1 MKILLYIFI
10 LFLLLPTINC
20 QTCIKYNDEFSSVS
34 IINTFYPVKNNTLLN
49 VGGNSVILDGVP
61 PVDQFGSS
69 FGITPI
75 SKGDILLIIQTQG
88 ASFNSSNSNLYG
100 SGKSNNGFDNLGG
113 TGYTALNNVGN
124 YEFIIAEND
133 VSLAGGTLQFVG
145 KSSNGGVINFYENKD
160 ATNSQ
165 GQSRFQ
171 VVRIPTFLS
180 FKLSSNLTTTAW
192 NGRVGGILAFFVQKT
207 LDLNN
212 FNINTNGKGFR
223 GGYQNVRPSGGSI
236 TDYTSY
242 DEFISSGKG
251 EGICG
256 TPRFLWNG
264 VNQVDNGLSWIGYP
278 GGNNGRGAPGNAGG
292 GGNIHNA
299 GGGGGGGAGF
309 GGVGG
314 IAVGTNLIN
323 GGRYGV
329 GISLD
334 GKMFFGGGGG
344 GGDAN
349 NATSGVKG
357 GAGGGIIFIKSG
369 SIIGNGEISSSG
381 TDGLPGFYGDAPDGA
396 GGGGGGGNVY
406 LFSDNYTNSN
416 LKITVNGGKGGNTLN
431 DGNSYNMHGP
441 GGGGGGGKI
450 FINANQSQSLVFS
463 VLAGKSGLS
472 NNGYGLNHGASDGKI
487 GIIGSNNT
495 DQILPATVHQS
506 PFVDFKFNNT
516 CENQD
521 VKFEDLSKVQDPNT
535 SQIVKYTWD
544 FGDGTSS
551 QIQNPTHVYQNKGN
565 YVVKLIVETNVGCKD
580 SIIKTVTILE
590 KPNNVFAGNDTI
602 QCNNQVFKLNAI
614 SVNSNFQKQ
623 WSIKSGDVIFDKPS
637 EYNSLVTLISDTAT
651 LVWTV
656 QNEFCSI
663 SDEIMLINKI
673 KKINLFKDEK
683 DSISICDTMY
693 QLKINLN
700 ATSYSWAGNLS
711 NNTDNHLVDKS
722 GWYLATVNT
731 IDKCMVKD
739 SIFVSLLNAKI
750 QQNDTS
756 ICFGNRFDLNLKDID
771 LGGSK
776 VFYENDFESNR
787 LDNITG
793 GWISNYNNSN
803 VLGKFSTELI
813 NWKIADLPAHDS
825 VIFSF
830 DLFIHDSWDGNE
842 PDRWKLM
849 IDNITVYATTFN
861 NHAGGVQS
869 FPDDYPNGNHPSMTG
884 AYQTGLPRACF
895 GGAYV
900 ATSLYKMNLK
910 FLHTKDIIDVIF
922 KGDVGSDKCD
932 ESWSIDNLKI
942 SLVSKPKVKVTWST
956 GDNTSKINVNPS
968 FGKNNY
974 SVIVEDNFI
983 QCFDSIDITINKIDL
998 DAGND
1003 LTICKEDSVKL
1014 NASGGVSYTWDNN
1027 VLDGVYFKPDQSRRY
1042 VVTGDDGNGC
1052 KDTSS
1057 LFVKVYP
1064 LPSINAGLDTS
1075 VCFGTSAELKAKGG
1089 ISYQWDNG
1097 IEDKKPFFPQETKV
1111 YKVIGTDVNGCKNFD
1126 EVEVKVNPNPEFVL
1140 SVTDPCEKQNLAFTV
1155 NLGAQTSLVGVKSS
1169 SWTGVSSF
1177 TSNELNPQILNV
1189 GLNQKGSYSITLTD
1203 NNNCQTQKSI
1213 IANVSPEDQ
1222 IDFADLG
1229 AKCVNDIAFN
1239 LPEANIIGGNW
1250 STNDNTSI
1258 QDEKQGLF
1266 DPSKSKP
1273 NSDKKVD
1280 VTYSTTTIVPARKC
1294 PSQKTKTIIIN
1305 SLPNIDGGI
1314 DTSVCFGTQ
1323 SVLKAKGGIS
1333 YQWDNGIED
1342 KKSFIPQET
1351 KLYKVIGADVNGCK
1365 NSDEVEVKVNPNPEF
1380 VLSVTDPCEKQNL
1393 AFTVNLGAQTSLVG
1407 VKSSSWTGVSSF
1419 TSNELNPQIL
1429 NVGLN
1434 QKGSYSITLT
1444 DNNNCQTQKSIIANV
1459 SPEDQIDFADLGA
1472 KCVNDIAFNL
1482 PEANII
1488 GGNWSTNDNTS
1499 IQDEKQGLFD
1509 PSKSK
1514 PNSDKKV
1521 DVTYSTTTIVPARKC
1536 PSQKTKTIIINSLP
1550 NIDGGIDTSVCFGT
1564 QSVLKAKGG
1573 ISYQWD
1579 NGIEDKKSFI
1589 PQETKLYKVI
1599 GADVNGC
1606 KNSDEVEVKVN
1617 PNPEFVLSVTDPCE
1631 KQNLAFTVNLGAQT
1645 SLVGVKSSS
1654 WTGVSSFT
1662 SNELN
1667 PQILNVGLNQKGSY
1681 SITLTDNNNC
1691 QTQKSIIA
1699 NVSPEDQIDFADL
1712 GTKCVND
1719 LVFILPAPNI
1729 KGGSWSSSD
1738 NISIQDKKQGLF
1750 DPSKSKPDLDKKID
1764 VTYTTST
1771 VVPVRK
1777 CPSHKTKSIFINPIP
1792 DSSFYALK
1800 QIICEDDEISF
1811 RVVNPNVDAIYKWEF
1826 GNGESTFKLAPTYT
1840 YLNEGNYNVKLTST
1854 LGQCV
1859 VTQFKKDYI
1868 HVIPKPKNIDFTM
1881 SVSEIDFYNPL
1892 VYFYTN
1898 TQGKYY
1904 QWKFGDGS
1912 VSDDKNP
1919 IHTYPME
1926 PNTYLV
1932 TLKVL
1937 NMKNHCDLTL
1947 TKSIL
1952 MPEPL
1957 IYFIPNSFTPNGDDL
1972 NFVFQPIFTY
1982 GYDPEQYSFYIYNR
1996 WGNLIFETHNTNIG
2010 WDGTFANQELTNDT
2024 YIWKLEFKEK
2034 SNNKKHSK
2042 VGHVNLLK

>member
-34 IINTFYPVKNNTLLN
+34 IINTFYPVKNNTQLIIGDNTVFLE
-49 VGGNSVILDGVP
+49 SVP
-61 PVDQFGSS
+61 PIDQFGSS
-69 FGITPI
+69 FGVTPI
-75 SKGDILLIIQTQG
+75 SKGDILLIFQTQG

-133 VSLAGGTLQFVG
+133 VPLTGGTLQFVG

-160 ATNSQ
+160 ATSSK

-171 VVRIPTFLS
+171 IIRVPSYLS
-180 FKLSSNLTTTAW
+180 FKLTSNLTTTAW
-192 NGRVGGILAFFVQKT
+192 NGKVGGVMAFFVQKT
-207 LDLNN
+207 LDFNN
-212 FNINTNGKGFR
+212 YIISTTGKGFR
-223 GGYQNVRPSGGSI
+223 GGYQNVRPSGNSI
-236 TDYTSY
+236 TDYVSY
-242 DEFISSGKG
+242 DELISSGKG

-264 VNQVDNGLSWIGYP
+264 VNQVDNGAAWVGYP

-299 GGGGGGGAGF
+299 GGGGGGGANF

-314 IAVGTNLIN
+314 IAWNTNLIN

-329 GISLD
+329 GLSENS
-334 GKMFFGGGGG
+334 KMFLGGGGG

-357 GAGGGIIFIKSG
+357 GSGGGIVFIKAG
-369 SIIGNGEISSSG
+369 TVIGTGEIVSSG
-381 TDGLPGFYGDAPDGA
+381 TDGLPGFYANAPDGA
-396 GGGGGGGNVY
+396 GGGGGGGNIY
-406 LFSDNYTNSN
+406 LYSDNYSNSN
-416 LKITVNGGKGGNTLN
+416 LKITANGGKGGNTLN
-431 DGNSYNMHGP
+431 DGNNSNSMHGP

-450 FINANQSQSLVFS
+450 FINTIQSPNISFS
-463 VLAGKSGLS
+463 VLAGKSGLT
-472 NNGYGLNHGASDGKI
+472 NNGNGFNHGASEGNLGVI
-487 GIIGSNNT
+487 SNNSS
-495 DQILPATVHQS
+495 DQILPSTVFQS
-506 PFVDFKFNNT
+506 PFVDFKFKNG

-521 VKFEDLSKVQDPNT
+521 IKFEDLSKVQDINT
-535 SQIVKYTWD
+535 SKIVKYSWD
-544 FGDGTSS
+544 FGDGSISS
-551 QIQNPTHVYQNKGN
+551 LQNPNHIYTSKGVYK
-565 YVVKLIVETNVGCKD
+565 VKLKVESNIGCAD

-602 QCNNQVFKLNAI
+602 LCNNQVFKLNAI

-623 WSIKSGDVIFDKPS
+623 WSIKSGDVIFDNPS

-651 LVWTV
+651 LIWTV

-663 SDEIMLINKI
+663 SDEIMLIKKI

-693 QLKINLN
+693 QLKINLS

-776 VFYENDFESNR
+776 VFYENDFESNH

-813 NWKIADLPAHDS
+813 NWKIADLPTHDS
-825 VIFSF
+825 IIFSF

-849 IDNITVYATTFN
+849 IDNNTVYATTFN

-884 AYQTGLPRACF
+884 AYQTGLPKSCF
-895 GGAYV
+895 GGTYV

-910 FLHTKDIIDVIF
+910 FSHTKDIIDVIF

-956 GDNTSKINVNPS
+956 GENNTKINVNPS
-968 FGKNNY
+968 LGKNNY
-974 SVIVEDNFI
+974 SVIVEDNFAK
-983 QCFDSIDITINKIDL
+983 CFDSIDIMVNKINL

-1003 LTICKEDSVKL
+1003 LTICEGDSVRL
-1014 NASGGVSYTWDNN
+1014 NGSGGVSYVWSDNILN
-1027 VLDGVYFKPDQSRRY
+1027 GVYFKPQQSKRY
-1042 VVTGDDGNGC
+1042 VVTGDNGNGC

-1057 LFVKVYP
+1057 LYVRVNP
-1064 LPSINAGLDTS
+1064 LPSINAGIDTS
-1075 VCFGTSAELKAKGG
+1075 VCFGTQAVLKAKGG
-1089 ISYQWDNG
+1089 VSYQWDNG
-1097 IEDKKPFFPQETKV
+1097 VEDNQSFIPQETKV
-1111 YKVIGTDVNGCKNFD
+1111 YKVLGTDVNGCKNFD
-1126 EVEVKVNPNPEFVL
+1126 EVEVKVNPNPEFAL

-1155 NLGAQTSLVGVKSS
+1155 NLGAQTTSVGVKSS
-1169 SWTGVSSF
+1169 EWTGVLNFASK
-1177 TSNELNPQILNV
+1177 ELNPQILNV
-1189 GLNQKGSYSITLTD
+1189 GLNQKGSYNITLTD
-1203 NNNCQTQKSI
+1203 NYNCQTKKSI
-1213 IANVSPEDQ
+1213 TVNVSPEDQIDFTDLGAKCVNDIAFNLPEANITGGTWSSSDFTSIQDDKKGLFDPSKSKPNIDKQVEVSYTTSTVLPARKCPSQITKKIIINSLPIIDGGIDTSVCFGTQAVLKAKGGVSYQWDNVVEDNQSFIPQETKVYKVIGSDVNGCKNIDEVEVKVNLNPEFDITYNDPCEKQNLAFSVNLVGQTTSVGVKSSVWTGVLNFASNELNSQIANVGLNQKGIYSLILTDNYNCQTKKSITVNVSPEDQ

-1239 LPEANIIGGNW
+1239 LPEANITGGTW
-1250 STNDNTSI
+1250 SSNDFTSI
-1258 QDEKQGLF
+1258 QDDKKGLF

-1273 NSDKKVD
+1273 NSEKKVD
-1280 VTYSTTTIVPARKC
+1280 VTYSTSTVVPARKC
-1294 PSQKTKTIIIN
+1294 PSQKTK
-1305 SLPNIDGGI
+1305 
-1314 DTSVCFGTQ
+1314 
-1323 SVLKAKGGIS
+1323 
-1333 YQWDNGIED
+1333 
-1342 KKSFIPQET
+1342 
-1351 KLYKVIGADVNGCK
+1351 
-1365 NSDEVEVKVNPNPEF
+1365 
-1380 VLSVTDPCEKQNL
+1380 
-1393 AFTVNLGAQTSLVG
+1393 
-1407 VKSSSWTGVSSF
+1407 
-1419 TSNELNPQIL
+1419 
-1429 NVGLN
+1429 
-1434 QKGSYSITLT
+1434 
-1444 DNNNCQTQKSIIANV
+1444 
-1459 SPEDQIDFADLGA
+1459 
-1472 KCVNDIAFNL
+1472 
-1482 PEANII
+1482 
-1488 GGNWSTNDNTS
+1488 
-1499 IQDEKQGLFD
+1499 
-1509 PSKSK
+1509 
-1514 PNSDKKV
+1514 
-1521 DVTYSTTTIVPARKC
+1521 
-1536 PSQKTKTIIINSLP
+1536 
-1550 NIDGGIDTSVCFGT
+1550 
-1564 QSVLKAKGG
+1564 
-1573 ISYQWD
+1573 
-1579 NGIEDKKSFI
+1579 
-1589 PQETKLYKVI
+1589 
-1599 GADVNGC
+1599 
-1606 KNSDEVEVKVN
+1606 
-1617 PNPEFVLSVTDPCE
+1617 
-1631 KQNLAFTVNLGAQT
+1631 
-1645 SLVGVKSSS
+1645 
-1654 WTGVSSFT
+1654 
-1662 SNELN
+1662 
-1667 PQILNVGLNQKGSY
+1667 
-1681 SITLTDNNNC
+1681 
-1691 QTQKSIIA
+1691 
-1699 NVSPEDQIDFADL
+1699 
-1712 GTKCVND
+1712 
-1719 LVFILPAPNI
+1719 
-1729 KGGSWSSSD
+1729 
-1738 NISIQDKKQGLF
+1738 
-1750 DPSKSKPDLDKKID
+1750 
-1764 VTYTTST
+1764 
-1771 VVPVRK
+1771 
-1777 CPSHKTKSIFINPIP
+1777 SIFINPTP
-1792 DSSFYALK
+1792 DSSFYALE

-1811 RVVNPNVDAIYKWEF
+1811 SVVNPNADAIYKWEF
-1826 GNGESTFKLAPTYT
+1826 GNGESIYKLDPSYT
-1840 YLNEGNYNVKLTST
+1840 YLNEGNYSVKLTSI
-1854 LGQCV
+1854 LGQCK

-1912 VSDDKNP
+1912 VSNDKNP
-1919 IHTYPME
+1919 IHIYPME

-1957 IYFIPNSFTPNGDDL
+1957 VYFIPNSFTPNGDEL
-1972 NFVFQPIFTY
+1972 NNVFLPIFTY

-1996 WGNLIFETHNTNIG
+1996 WGNIIFETHNTQIG
-2010 WDGTFANQELTNDT
+2010 WDGTFANELLENDT

-2034 SNNKKHSK
+2034 SIDRKHTK
-2042 VGHVNLLK
+2042 VGHVNLVK

>member
-1 MKILLYIFI
+1 MKRENFLK
-10 LFLLLPTINC
+10 FLLLLNFILLNEFRIFGQLDTIFWFVAPEVVQLHGDRPIVFRFATLNKPAEITIS
-20 QTCIKYNDEFSSVS
+20 QPANSNF
-34 IINTFYPVKNNTLLN
+34 PVKKIQVSANSSSSLDLTQWIDIVENKPANVVNNFGFKISSTELISAYYEVTPYCNCNPDIFTLK
-49 VGGNSVILDGVP
+49 GDNSLGYK
-61 PVDQFGSS
+61 F
-69 FGITPI
+69 ITPF
-75 SKGDILLIIQTQG
+75 QN
-88 ASFNSSNSNLYG
+88 F
-100 SGKSNNGFDNLGG
+100 
-113 TGYTALNNVGN
+113 LNNASYARSG
-124 YEFIIAEND
+124 
-133 VSLAGGTLQFVG
+133 
-145 KSSNGGVINFYENKD
+145 
-160 ATNSQ
+160 
-165 GQSRFQ
+165 
-171 VVRIPTFLS
+171 
-180 FKLSSNLTTTAW
+180 
-192 NGRVGGILAFFVQKT
+192 
-207 LDLNN
+207 
-212 FNINTNGKGFR
+212 FNIVATEDNTI
-223 GGYQNVRPSGGSI
+223 I
-236 TDYTSY
+236 TITPTNDIVGHQANQT
-242 DEFISSGKG
+242 FTIILNKG
-251 EGICG
+251 ETYCAEASS
-256 TPRFLWNG
+256 TARNKHL
-264 VNQVDNGLSWIGYP
+264 
-278 GGNNGRGAPGNAGG
+278 
-292 GGNIHNA
+292 
-299 GGGGGGGAGF
+299 
-309 GGVGG
+309 
-314 IAVGTNLIN
+314 
-323 GGRYGV
+323 
-329 GISLD
+329 
-334 GKMFFGGGGG
+334 
-344 GGDAN
+344 
-349 NATSGVKG
+349 
-357 GAGGGIIFIKSG
+357 SG
-369 SIIGNGEISSSG
+369 SIIISNKKIAVTLHDDTLEGVPYGGCGDLMGDQLIPIHILGKEYIAIKGYLNGPDKVYIVSVNNNTSLKIDGTFVANLSKNETYTHTLYNNTAYIEASDSICVLHQSGFGCEVGEAVLPHIVCTGSNVVPFVRSTNEFIAMNILVPAGAEDGFVFNGSTGNISTSNFHNVSGTNNKWKYAQIDISNLAAVRQASRIENSKSKFHLGIIHGGSSSG
-381 TDGLPGFYGDAPDGA
+381 CRYG
-396 GGGGGGGNVY
+396 Y
-406 LFSDNYTNSN
+406 FSDFGLLKYQIDSKKTSMCEGDSIDLSSN
-416 LKITVNGGKGGNTLN
+416 ILFNA
-431 DGNSYNMHGP
+431 SYN
-441 GGGGGGGKI
+441 
-450 FINANQSQSLVFS
+450 
-463 VLAGKSGLS
+463 
-472 NNGYGLNHGASDGKI
+472 
-487 GIIGSNNT
+487 
-495 DQILPATVHQS
+495 
-506 PFVDFKFNNT
+506 
-516 CENQD
+516 
-521 VKFEDLSKVQDPNT
+521 
-535 SQIVKYTWD
+535 W
-544 FGDGTSS
+544 
-551 QIQNPTHVYQNKGN
+551 
-565 YVVKLIVETNVGCKD
+565 VG
-580 SIIKTVTILE
+580 
-590 KPNNVFAGNDTI
+590 PNNFTNTG
-602 QCNNQVFKLNAI
+602 
-614 SVNSNFQKQ
+614 QKVL
-623 WSIKSGDVIFDKPS
+623 IKSVK
-637 EYNSLVTLISDTAT
+637 E
-651 LVWTV
+651 
-656 QNEFCSI
+656 
-663 SDEIMLINKI
+663 
-673 KKINLFKDEK
+673 
-683 DSISICDTMY
+683 
-693 QLKINLN
+693 
-700 ATSYSWAGNLS
+700 S
-711 NNTDNHLVDKS
+711 NS
-722 GWYLATVNT
+722 GWYKISGNLPNTCKILQDSVRITIFKNDSIVQNVNFT
-731 IDKCMVKD
+731 KCSSDLPFLFHNTKITTPGKKRIVVSNLEKCLD
-739 SIFVSLLNAKI
+739 SIFY
-750 QQNDTS
+750 
-756 ICFGNRFDLNLKDID
+756 LNLTIK
-771 LGGSK
+771 S
-776 VFYENDFESNR
+776 FE
-787 LDNITG
+787 
-793 GWISNYNNSN
+793 
-803 VLGKFSTELI
+803 
-813 NWKIADLPAHDS
+813 
-825 VIFSF
+825 
-830 DLFIHDSWDGNE
+830 
-842 PDRWKLM
+842 
-849 IDNITVYATTFN
+849 
-861 NHAGGVQS
+861 AGT
-869 FPDDYPNGNHPSMTG
+869 N
-884 AYQTGLPRACF
+884 
-895 GGAYV
+895 
-900 ATSLYKMNLK
+900 
-910 FLHTKDIIDVIF
+910 
-922 KGDVGSDKCD
+922 
-932 ESWSIDNLKI
+932 
-942 SLVSKPKVKVTWST
+942 
-956 GDNTSKINVNPS
+956 
-968 FGKNNY
+968 
-974 SVIVEDNFI
+974 
-983 QCFDSIDITINKIDL
+983 
-998 DAGND
+998 
-1003 LTICKEDSVKL
+1003 LTICKSDSIKL
-1014 NASGGVSYTWDNN
+1014 NGSGGISYTWDNN

-1042 VVTGDDGNGC
+1042 VVTGVDGNGC

-1057 LFVKVYP
+1057 LFVKVYQ

-1089 ISYQWDNG
+1089 VSYQWN
-1097 IEDKKPFFPQETKV
+1097 
-1111 YKVIGTDVNGCKNFD
+1111 
-1126 EVEVKVNPNPEFVL
+1126 
-1140 SVTDPCEKQNLAFTV
+1140 
-1155 NLGAQTSLVGVKSS
+1155 
-1169 SWTGVSSF
+1169 
-1177 TSNELNPQILNV
+1177 
-1189 GLNQKGSYSITLTD
+1189 
-1203 NNNCQTQKSI
+1203 
-1213 IANVSPEDQ
+1213 
-1222 IDFADLG
+1222 
-1229 AKCVNDIAFN
+1229 
-1239 LPEANIIGGNW
+1239 
-1250 STNDNTSI
+1250 
-1258 QDEKQGLF
+1258 
-1266 DPSKSKP
+1266 
-1273 NSDKKVD
+1273 
-1280 VTYSTTTIVPARKC
+1280 
-1294 PSQKTKTIIIN
+1294 
-1305 SLPNIDGGI
+1305 
-1314 DTSVCFGTQ
+1314 
-1323 SVLKAKGGIS
+1323 
-1333 YQWDNGIED
+1333 NGIED

-1351 KLYKVIGADVNGCK
+1351 KVYKVIGTDVNGCK

-1472 KCVNDIAFNL
+1472 KCINDIAFNL

-1536 PSQKTKTIIINSLP
+1536 PSQKTKTILIYSLPTINAGLDTSICFGTSAELKAKGGIGYQWDNGVEDNQSFIPQETKVYKVLGTDVNGCKNFDEVEVKVNPNPEFALSVTDPCEKQNLAFTLNLGAQTTSVGVKSSEWTGVLNFASKELNPQILNVGLNQKGSYNITLTDNYNCQTKKSITVNVSPEDQIDFADLGAKCVNDIAFNLPEANITGGTWSSNDFTSIQDDKKGLFDPSKSKPNIDKQVEVSYTTSTVLPARKCPSQITKKIIINSLP
-1550 NIDGGIDTSVCFGT
+1550 IIDGGIDTSVCFGT

-1654 WTGVSSFT
+1654 WKGVSSFT
-1662 SNELN
+1662 SNELH
-1667 PQILNVGLNQKGSY
+1667 PQILNVGLNHKGSY
-1681 SITLTDNNNC
+1681 NITLTDNNNC